1 MSWLELKVYQ
11 YDAPYRSEP
20 LPYSHR
26 ENVWLNL
33 EQVKSISFQ
42 AERLNN
48 NSIAAYL
55 SCGEKE
61 YVTLDAENI
70 RVLRNYLVKSQER

>member
-1 MSWLELKVYQ
+1 MAWLELKVYQ
-11 YDAPYRSEP
+11 AEYPYRSEP

-33 EQVKSISFQ
+33 EQVRSISFK

-55 SCGEKE
+55 SFGEKE

-70 RVLRNYLVKSQER
+70 RVLRNYLVKSQEK